1 MSHVFI
7 DHFFSWNE
15 ALKHEKNLVR
25 FFKVISFSFDI
36 GRGKNWLICLVLLA
50 DNIKLVRCWQ
60 IFDKV
65 QYKRHVFIIK
75 NRWSY
80 SGISSLIHPFYLF
93 FFSFSQEG
101 INATRIFLEDA
112 KKLPPGGNDRNILVA
127 THELE
132 SFAIKYGKIH
142 LTAKESA
149 VIVQELFGE
158 FCALFDE
165 SVLFYFF
172 SFLQCSQVV
181 RMAVINKSIL
191 TG

>member
-1 MSHVFI
+1 MVFQRHI
-7 DHFFSWNE
+7 FSNPSI
-15 ALKHEKNLVR
+15 L
-25 FFKVISFSFDI
+25 
-36 GRGKNWLICLVLLA
+36 
-50 DNIKLVRCWQ
+50 
-60 IFDKV
+60 
-65 QYKRHVFIIK
+65 
-75 NRWSY
+75 
-80 SGISSLIHPFYLF
+80 LF

-132 SFAIKYGKIH
+132 SFAIKYGKTH

-165 SVLFYFF
+165 SVLFFYL
-172 SFLQCSQVV
+172 FLFLHCSQVV

>member
-7 DHFFSWNE
+7 DHFYSWNE

-65 QYKRHVFIIK
+65 QYKRHIFIIK
-75 NRWSY
+75 NRWSF
-80 SGISSLIHPFYLF
+80 SGISSLIHPFYVF

-149 VIVQELFGE
+149 FIVQELFGE

-172 SFLQCSQVV
+172 SFLQRSQVV

>member
-1 MSHVFI
+1 M
-7 DHFFSWNE
+7 
-15 ALKHEKNLVR
+15 
-25 FFKVISFSFDI
+25 ISFSFDI
-36 GRGKNWLICLVLLA
+36 GRGKNWLIYLVLLA

-80 SGISSLIHPFYLF
+80 SGISSLIHPFYVF

-132 SFAIKYGKIH
+132 SFAIKYGKTH

-149 VIVQELFGE
+149 AIVQELFGE

-165 SVLFYFF
+165 SVLFFYFF
-172 SFLQCSQVV
+172 FFTL
-181 RMAVINKSIL
+181 
-191 TG
+191 

>member
-1 MSHVFI
+1 MVLQRHI
-7 DHFFSWNE
+7 FSNPSI
-15 ALKHEKNLVR
+15 L
-25 FFKVISFSFDI
+25 
-36 GRGKNWLICLVLLA
+36 
-50 DNIKLVRCWQ
+50 
-60 IFDKV
+60 
-65 QYKRHVFIIK
+65 
-75 NRWSY
+75 
-80 SGISSLIHPFYLF
+80 PFF

-165 SVLFYFF
+165 SVLFYLFF
-172 SFLQCSQVV
+172 FFTV
-181 RMAVINKSIL
+181 
-191 TG
+191 